1 MKDVH
6 TLDNHP
12 ERLPRWVEL
21 ARQVVNEYC

>member
-6 TLDNHP
+6 TLCERP

-21 ARQVVNEYC
+21 ARQAIDGAH